1 MLTYTMLDGEVV
13 SLVKL
18 TDEERA
24 HLQRCAAAY
33 RAGVAWEQFTRLVE
47 TTENPL
53 LRPTGGYITR
63 AVWEHPLFRVIRD
76 LEDRLGIQQG
86 ELAAEEGDALDQDP
100 FADEWLPVVEVTRRT
115 GVTPAGVHKAIDR
128 GDVIARPAKPGG
140 KRLVVSAR
148 SLARWTPNRTRQAA
162 GRRAARP
169 AAASV

>member
-1 MLTYTMLDGEVV
+1 MLTYTTLNGEVV
-13 SLVKL
+13 NLAKL
-18 TDEERA
+18 TKEEQA

-33 RAGVAWEQFTRLVE
+33 RAGMAWGQFTRLVE

-53 LRPTGGYITR
+53 LRPTSGYITR
-63 AVWEHPLFRVIRD
+63 AVWEHPLFRAVRD

-86 ELAAEEGDALDQDP
+86 ELAAEPGDALDQDP
-100 FADEWLPVVEVTRRT
+100 FADEWLPAADAARRT
-115 GVTPAGVHKAIDR
+115 SVTLAGLHKAIAR

-148 SLARWTPNRTRQAA
+148 SLARWTPNRMRQAA

-169 AAASV
+169 AAARV